1 MENASAAF
9 LATVRRSM
17 PAIRRRTQGQPI
29 DRALLTQVERIQH
42 DGFLLRQKAN
52 AQINALAKGGLGIKA
67 IVKKTGYSR
76 KTIRAVLRGERA
88 DVFRSRTSSLEPWLI
103 HLDGEWAGGCR
114 NGAELWRRMQGLGFT
129 GSLRVVGEWATRRR
143 HSEQAKHHLSR
154 TPSARRLARVMTVER
169 TNLSRDDAVLVR
181 AIEAAV
187 PALVQAR
194 RLMEQFQMMIRTK
207 DDTELQTWIGDAM
220 ASPIASFAVG
230 IRADQAAVAAAVT
243 QPWSNGQT
251 EGQITKLKLV
261 KRQMYGRAKLDLLK
275 ARLIGVP

>member
-1 MENASAAF
+1 
-9 LATVRRSM
+9 
-17 PAIRRRTQGQPI
+17 
-29 DRALLTQVERIQH
+29 
-42 DGFLLRQKAN
+42 
-52 AQINALAKGGLGIKA
+52 
-67 IVKKTGYSR
+67 
-76 KTIRAVLRGERA
+76 
-88 DVFRSRTSSLEPWLI
+88 
-103 HLDGEWAGGCR
+103 
-114 NGAELWRRMQGLGFT
+114 MQELGFT

-169 TNLSRDDAVLVR
+169 TNLSKDDAVLVS

-187 PALVQAR
+187 PALVKAR
-194 RLMEQFQMMIRTK
+194 GLMEQFQMMIRTK
-207 DDTELQTWIGDAM
+207 DDTELRAWIGDAM

-230 IRADQAAVAAAVT
+230 IRADQAAVAAAMT

-275 ARLIGVP
+275 ARLIGVQ